1 MMAIMLAGAQAARV
15 ELITVMVETTEEVMA
30 ANMTVATTMKTLD
43 LLKVPK
49 GTRKPLG
56 GDK

>member
-1 MMAIMLAGAQAARV
+1 MMAIMLAGAQTARGEV
-15 ELITVMVETTEEVMA
+15 IIVMVETIEEVMA
-30 ANMTVATTMKTLD
+30 ANMTIATTMTTLD
-43 LLKVPK
+43 LLRVPK